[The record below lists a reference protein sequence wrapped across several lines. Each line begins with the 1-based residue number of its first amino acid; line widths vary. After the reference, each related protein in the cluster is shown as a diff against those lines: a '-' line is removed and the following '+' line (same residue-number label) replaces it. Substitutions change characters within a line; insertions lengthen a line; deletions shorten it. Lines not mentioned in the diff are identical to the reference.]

1 MEKVIDT
8 NLGYLS
14 VTVKYKGEDYELER
28 LLIYH
33 ERSLDEK
40 TNEIFE
46 DYIYFTSPDRCN
58 LYGTKLTRIEGYNAK
73 IRKDKDTFILQRDNN
88 LYYIHRRDY
97 IKISGM
103 IDFLIYHKFKTF
115 EVDISKTLDDKKNF
129 DIAIKEAKD
138 IIKVI
143 YQDMISMQLEHC
155 KLLLKFLDWVEPEV
169 H

>member
-1 MEKVIDT
+1 MEKFIDT

-14 VTVKYKGEDYELER
+14 VTVKYKGENYELER

-40 TNEIFE
+40 TEDIFE
-46 DYIYFTSPDRCN
+46 DYIYFTSPHRCN
-58 LYGTKLTRIEGYNAK
+58 MYGSKMTRLEGYNTK
-73 IRKDKDTFILQRDNN
+73 MKKEDDCFILQRDNN

-103 IDFLIYHKFKTF
+103 IDFLIYHKFKTS

-129 DIAIKEAKD
+129 DVAVKEAKN
-138 IIKVI
+138 IIQVV
-143 YQDMISMQLEHC
+143 YSDMLNIKLEHC
-155 KLLLKFLDWVEPEV
+155 KLILKFEDWVEPER